1 MIRHLGHL
9 FLKMSPED
17 IRKWNVTSLETLKA
31 LLKVS
36 KGHEMSAQVT
46 VWLGGEGGCGMRLGG
61 AGGGVGA
68 KPEVGRAW
76 GRGHSLRL
84 CWWWR
89 DTSLPAI
96 RLLSGP
102 SHRWP
107 P

>member
-1 MIRHLGHL
+1 MVRHLGHL

-46 VWLGGEGGCGMRLGG
+46 VWLRGEGGCGMRLGG
-61 AGGGVGA
+61 
-68 KPEVGRAW
+68 AW

-89 DTSLPAI
+89 DTSLPAT

-102 SHRWP
+102 SRRWP